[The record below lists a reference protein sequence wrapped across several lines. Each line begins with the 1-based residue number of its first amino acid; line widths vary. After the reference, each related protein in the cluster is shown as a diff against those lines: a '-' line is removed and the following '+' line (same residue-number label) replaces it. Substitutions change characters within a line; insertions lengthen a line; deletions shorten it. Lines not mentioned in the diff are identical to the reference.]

1 MPFQTLETATT
12 SKRTFIT
19 ARSQMLKSLERMT
32 VILDEVTRAHE
43 ICKKYDGKRLG
54 KKTREK
60 IENDF
65 YNAGLGCFF
74 ANVDDAFVWYV
85 RTDIHVR
92 KFGSGYNWEL
102 AIFKDMNE
110 ASPKMDTVK
119 MYADNL
125 GYFKNYKDEIAE
137 IEKKLTTDTPEKLDN
152 LYRELE
158 TTRAKID
165 KLHDY
170 LGISYKISAI

>member
-12 SKRTFIT
+12 SRRTFVT
-19 ARSQMLKSLERMT
+19 ARSQMIKSLERMT

-43 ICKKYDGKRLG
+43 ICKKYEGKRLG

-60 IENDF
+60 IEIEMMDN
-65 YNAGLGCFF
+65 GLGCFF
-74 ANVDDAFVWYV
+74 SSIDSAYVWYL
-85 RTDIHVR
+85 RNDDRIR
-92 KFGSGYNWEL
+92 KYGSSYDWQLTIYKE
-102 AIFKDMNE
+102 MHE

-125 GYFKNYKDEIAE
+125 GYFKNFKDEIAE
-137 IEKKLTTDTPEKLDN
+137 IEKNLTTDTPEKLDN